1 MFLKKYKSSVE
12 KLVEVPPT
20 EKVVRKTKEKKDS
33 PKKSKVKNDS
43 NIFFEMNKTK
53 DNIKDEK
60 KPIKDEKKPSL
71 AEGCKGSPRKQPE
84 HLRKAL
90 EARRA
95 RIAEEKAQG
104 IKPKPKES
112 KKKKSKDDIDS
123 DSSLS
128 SLDMNKIKLKEKK
141 EVPKK
146 YFSDSDSD

>member
-1 MFLKKYKSSVE
+1 MFIKKYKSSVE

-60 KPIKDEKKPSL
+60 KPIKDEKKPS
-71 AEGCKGSPRKQPE
+71 KQPE

-90 EARRA
+90 EARRE
-95 RIAEEKAQG
+95 RIAQEKAQG

-112 KKKKSKDDIDS
+112 KKKKGSRNGAFFIILIYFHRNYHS
-123 DSSLS
+123 D
-128 SLDMNKIKLKEKK
+128 
-141 EVPKK
+141 
-146 YFSDSDSD
+146 F